1 MSQLLN
7 KYRELISY
15 YESGLYTDTELVS
28 NTFTMLGE
36 GNEKIWAESPDWV
49 KDKIRNK
56 FVAIKDDDEYVSFSN
71 RTSDEIRRQL
81 FTLQGWLRDRGEL
94 GLE

>member
-1 MSQLLN
+1 MSQLLS
-7 KYRELISY
+7 KYRELVSH
-15 YESGLYTDTELVS
+15 YESGLYTDIELIS
-28 NTFTMLGE
+28 NTFTMLGD
-36 GNEKIWAESPDWV
+36 GNEEIWAESPDWV

-56 FVAIKDDDEYVSFSN
+56 LVVIKDDDEFVSFSN

>member
-7 KYRELISY
+7 KYRELISN
-15 YESGLYTDTELVS
+15 YESGLYTDIEMVS
-28 NTFTMLGE
+28 NTFTMLSE
-36 GNEKIWAESPDWV
+36 GNEEIWMESPGWV

-56 FVAIKDDDEYVSFSN
+56 LIAIKDEDEFVSFSN